1 LVRGRDP
8 IEIQITDTG
17 GSQMNAITR
26 IAFSRRPKTAT
37 SAFALLA
44 LCAIASTPTFADNPS
59 VAPKATE
66 RGIVSLAGLDVLTPE
81 GVHAAN
87 VSIYQ
92 MARRLCMQLVNLDDR
107 DAATCVDN
115 AVADAQ
121 QRLNAVIQARLAQR
135 SAHAVASKSKN

>member
-1 LVRGRDP
+1 LVRRRDP
-8 IEIQITDTG
+8 IEIQTTDARR
-17 GSQMNAITR
+17 SQMNATTR
-26 IAFSRRPKTAT
+26 IAFSHPKAT
-37 SAFALLA
+37 TSVFALLA
-44 LCAIASTPTFADNPS
+44 LCAIASTPSFADDAS

-66 RGIVSLAGLDVLTPE
+66 RGVVSLAGLDVLTPE

-87 VSIYQ
+87 VYIYQ

-115 AVADAQ
+115 AVVDAQ
-121 QRLNAVIQARLAQR
+121 HKLNAVIQARLAQR